1 MFAKLK
7 KKISEE
13 EGGGAVRGL
22 PGPGLAGRLPR
33 TLSRESLASTGADSG
48 DDASLDGSA
57 SREELLVLLSRR
69 TDQIRK
75 LEAKLGECAEQL
87 RNTAR
92 LKEKLEAAL
101 ERQQDSSMRKMQELN
116 ESYQAKR
123 SKMAENATLALEK
136 NNKEWTEKLAAMEKL
151 LRKEEESRCLGE
163 EVASTR
169 QEVAALQA
177 RLERAQEEL
186 AALRANGTALKSDNS
201 YLRRELEEERQRGEQ
216 QESALSLQNQ
226 QLSHELAQAR
236 LALQELQ
243 EEHKALR
250 VETESLGQQAQQA
263 TRETEQHCAMIGRLT
278 EKATSLERRIAGDL
292 TMDQHTQELLLERA
306 RLEERLEE
314 LSTRLSE
321 SQAVATATASGLEQQ
336 VRELRDRARELEAAA
351 QEKEEQRVGKTR
363 ARDEELRRLREDLTA
378 TREELTRAQRVATTR
393 ESERDQ
399 ARAEGEAER
408 RRLQQQWA
416 ASRQQLGER
425 VAALDTQL
433 AALETARDFDRTAS
447 QHSLGQLQAEGE
459 ELRERVA
466 EQEATARTLEEE
478 LHSAQAELTAQ
489 RAALAQ
495 SISDLEMT
503 RRCGDTLQKQLCEL
517 QEALAL
523 AEGRLAEAR
532 ERCSSTEAR
541 SYVLEQ
547 ELRASEALAEERQRA
562 SEEEVEEG
570 EAAQPAQAGTVGT
583 HGARNGTRE
592 GPGGGS
598 DDGGDDG
605 ATGAAVITAAAVA
618 RTAEEEGANS
628 ALRME
633 LAEKHKT
640 IKQLQQRLAE
650 LKKTL
655 QRELRLRVEGSDS
668 GNAAAGAVDG
678 RERPFGASHSSM
690 APHEPPDWLRGG
702 GGAVFG
708 PYVTG
713 VAGEPPRVNLQY
725 LKHVVLK
732 FVSAREAEAFHL
744 VRAISVLLHLS
755 SEEERLLK
763 ETLEYKPTL
772 LIGGAHQVGTVA
784 PRSTRRHWRWPP
796 PAPSGGSW
804 RWPGTSR
811 QPVVVVKSGGRW
823 GSRSRHVTPPRRRIY
838 PVRPAGPRPSICSA
852 PVPCRV

>member
-13 EGGGAVRGL
+13 EGGGVVRGL

-151 LRKEEESRCLGE
+151 LRKEEESRCLSE
-163 EVASTR
+163 EVACTR
-169 QEVAALQA
+169 QEVAALEAQ
-177 RLERAQEEL
+177 LERAQEEL
-186 AALRANGTALKSDNS
+186 SALRANGAALKSDNS

-216 QESALSLQNQ
+216 QESELSLQNQ
-226 QLSHELAQAR
+226 RLSHELAQAR
-236 LALQELQ
+236 FALQELQ

-263 TRETEQHCAMIGRLT
+263 ARETEQRCAMIGRLT

-321 SQAVATATASGLEQQ
+321 SQAVATATTSGLEQQ

-351 QEKEEQRVGKTR
+351 QAKEEERAGKTR
-363 ARDEELRRLREDLTA
+363 ARDEELRRLHEDLTA
-378 TREELTRAQRVATTR
+378 TKEELKRAQRVATTR

-399 ARAEGEAER
+399 VRAEGEAER

-425 VAALDTQL
+425 VAALDAQL
-433 AALETARDFDRTAS
+433 SALETARDFDRTAS

-478 LHSAQAELTAQ
+478 LHSTQAELTAQ

-523 AEGRLAEAR
+523 AEGRLAEAQ
-532 ERCSSTEAR
+532 ERCTSTEAR

-570 EAAQPAQAGTVGT
+570 EAAQPAQAGPLGT

-605 ATGAAVITAAAVA
+605 ATAAAVITVAAISG
-618 RTAEEEGANS
+618 TAEEEGANS

-668 GNAAAGAVDG
+668 GNAAAGVVDG
-678 RERPFGASHSSM
+678 RERPFGASHSLM

-702 GGAVFG
+702 GVLGGAVGGGLGGGGAGFG
-708 PYVTG
+708 PYATG
-713 VAGEPPRVNLQY
+713 AAGEPPRVNLQY

-755 SEEERLLK
+755 SQEERLLK
-763 ETLEYKPTL
+763 ETLEYKMSWF
-772 LIGGAHQVGTVA
+772 GT
-784 PRSTRRHWRWPP
+784 R
-796 PAPSGGSW
+796 PAPQGA
-804 RWPGTSR
+804 
-811 QPVVVVKSGGRW
+811 V
-823 GSRSRHVTPPRRRIY
+823 
-838 PVRPAGPRPSICSA
+838 RPSITGSGL
-852 PVPCRV
+852 PWQ

>member
-13 EGGGAVRGL
+13 EGGGVVRGL

-136 NNKEWTEKLAAMEKL
+136 NNKEWTEKLAAMEKERRELALRLAEFEERSADFFQRRDERDELTELQQQETAKL
-151 LRKEEESRCLGE
+151 LRKEEESRCLSE
-163 EVASTR
+163 EVACAR
-169 QEVAALQA
+169 QEVAALEAQ
-177 RLERAQEEL
+177 LERAQEEL
-186 AALRANGTALKSDNS
+186 SALRANGAALKSDNS

-216 QESALSLQNQ
+216 QESELSLQNQ
-226 QLSHELAQAR
+226 RLSHELAQAR
-236 LALQELQ
+236 FALQELQ

-263 TRETEQHCAMIGRLT
+263 ARETEQRCAMIGRLT

-321 SQAVATATASGLEQQ
+321 SQAVATATTSGLEQQ

-351 QEKEEQRVGKTR
+351 QAKEEERAGKTR
-363 ARDEELRRLREDLTA
+363 ARDEELRRLHEDLTA
-378 TREELTRAQRVATTR
+378 TKEELKRAQRVATTR

-399 ARAEGEAER
+399 VRAEGEAER

-425 VAALDTQL
+425 VAALDAQL
-433 AALETARDFDRTAS
+433 SALETARDFDRTAS

-478 LHSAQAELTAQ
+478 LHSTQAELTAQ

-523 AEGRLAEAR
+523 AEGRLAEAQ
-532 ERCSSTEAR
+532 ERCTSTEAR

-570 EAAQPAQAGTVGT
+570 EAAQPAQAGPLGT

-605 ATGAAVITAAAVA
+605 ATAAAVITVAAISG
-618 RTAEEEGANS
+618 TAEEEGANS
-628 ALRME
+628 VLRME

-668 GNAAAGAVDG
+668 GNAAAGVVDG
-678 RERPFGASHSSM
+678 RERPFGASHSLM

-702 GGAVFG
+702 GVLGGAVGGGLGGGGAGFG
-708 PYVTG
+708 PYATG
-713 VAGEPPRVNLQY
+713 AAGEPPRVNLQY

-755 SEEERLLK
+755 SQEERLLK
-763 ETLEYKPTL
+763 ETLEYKMSWF
-772 LIGGAHQVGTVA
+772 GT
-784 PRSTRRHWRWPP
+784 R
-796 PAPSGGSW
+796 PAPQGA
-804 RWPGTSR
+804 
-811 QPVVVVKSGGRW
+811 V
-823 GSRSRHVTPPRRRIY
+823 
-838 PVRPAGPRPSICSA
+838 RPSITGSGL
-852 PVPCRV
+852 PWQ

>member
-13 EGGGAVRGL
+13 EGGGVVRGL

-151 LRKEEESRCLGE
+151 LRKEEESRCLSE
-163 EVASTR
+163 EVACAR
-169 QEVAALQA
+169 QEVAALEAQ
-177 RLERAQEEL
+177 LERAQEEL
-186 AALRANGTALKSDNS
+186 SALRANGAALKSDNS

-216 QESALSLQNQ
+216 QESELSLQNQ
-226 QLSHELAQAR
+226 RLSHELAQAR
-236 LALQELQ
+236 FALQELQ

-263 TRETEQHCAMIGRLT
+263 ARETEQRCAMIGRLT

-321 SQAVATATASGLEQQ
+321 SQAVATATTSGLEQQ

-351 QEKEEQRVGKTR
+351 QAKEEERAGKTR
-363 ARDEELRRLREDLTA
+363 ARDEELRRLHEDLTA
-378 TREELTRAQRVATTR
+378 TKEELKRAQRVATTR

-399 ARAEGEAER
+399 VRAEGEAER

-425 VAALDTQL
+425 VAALDAQL
-433 AALETARDFDRTAS
+433 SALETARDFDRTAS

-478 LHSAQAELTAQ
+478 LHSTQAELTAQ

-523 AEGRLAEAR
+523 AEGRLAEAQ
-532 ERCSSTEAR
+532 ERCTSTEAR

-570 EAAQPAQAGTVGT
+570 EAAQPAQAGPLGT

-605 ATGAAVITAAAVA
+605 ATAAAVITVAAISG
-618 RTAEEEGANS
+618 TAEEEGANS
-628 ALRME
+628 VLRME

-668 GNAAAGAVDG
+668 GNAAAGVVDG
-678 RERPFGASHSSM
+678 RERPFGASHSLM

-702 GGAVFG
+702 GVLGGAVGGGLGGGGAGFG
-708 PYVTG
+708 PYATG
-713 VAGEPPRVNLQY
+713 AAGEPPRVNLQY

-755 SEEERLLK
+755 SQEERLLK
-763 ETLEYKPTL
+763 ETLEYKMSWF
-772 LIGGAHQVGTVA
+772 GT
-784 PRSTRRHWRWPP
+784 R
-796 PAPSGGSW
+796 PAPQGA
-804 RWPGTSR
+804 
-811 QPVVVVKSGGRW
+811 V
-823 GSRSRHVTPPRRRIY
+823 
-838 PVRPAGPRPSICSA
+838 RPSITGSGL
-852 PVPCRV
+852 PWQ